1 MTNEEINTLAY
12 EKDLACYEVMGCAR
26 ALLNLH
32 KSGIS
37 SEDLPWET
45 LEKYIGKF
53 EVLEKRLKSVLNNEE
68 AA

>member
-12 EKDLACYEVMGCAR
+12 EKDLACYGVLGCAR

-32 KSGIS
+32 KSGES
-37 SEDLPWET
+37 SQDLPWET
-45 LEKYIGKF
+45 LEKYIGEF
-53 EVLEKRLKSVLNNEE
+53 ELLEKRFKSVLNNEV